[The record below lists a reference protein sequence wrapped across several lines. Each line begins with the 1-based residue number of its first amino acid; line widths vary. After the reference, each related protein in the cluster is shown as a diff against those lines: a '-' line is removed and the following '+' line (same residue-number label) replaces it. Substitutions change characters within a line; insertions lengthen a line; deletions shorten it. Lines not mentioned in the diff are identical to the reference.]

1 MPIQTLNT
9 LYQYRV
15 KEILKVVDGDT
26 VDVIIDL
33 GFDVFLEKR
42 VRMAGVNAPES
53 RTRNLEEK
61 AKGLKTKAWLIEK
74 FNTEKQIIIET
85 SLDNQYGK
93 FGRVLG
99 TFYIGDDLLS
109 VNLEMLSEGLA
120 RPYMIEDFPN
130 LMDGLEQQ
138 SQP

>member
-1 MPIQTLNT
+1 MPIDALNT
-9 LYQYRV
+9 LYQYKV

-130 LMDGLEQQ
+130 LMDGLERQ

>member
-1 MPIQTLNT
+1 MPIDTLNT
-9 LYQYRV
+9 LYQYKV

-42 VRMAGVNAPES
+42 VRMAGINAPES
-53 RTRNLEEK
+53 RTRDLEEK

-74 FNTEKQIIIET
+74 FNTDEQIIIET

-99 TFYIGDDLLS
+99 TFYIGDALLS
-109 VNLEMLSEGLA
+109 VNLEMLTEGLA

-130 LMDGLEQQ
+130 LMGGLEQQ

>member
-1 MPIQTLNT
+1 MPIDTLNT
-9 LYQYRV
+9 LYQYKV

-74 FNTEKQIIIET
+74 FNTDEQIIIET

-130 LMDGLEQQ
+130 LMDGLERQ

>member
-1 MPIQTLNT
+1 MPIDTLNT
-9 LYQYRV
+9 LYQYKV

-74 FNTEKQIIIET
+74 FNTEEQIIIET
-85 SLDNQYGK
+85 YLDNQYGK

-99 TFYIGDDLLS
+99 TFYVGDSLMS

>member
-1 MPIQTLNT
+1 M
-9 LYQYRV
+9 

-85 SLDNQYGK
+85 VSYTHL
-93 FGRVLG
+93 RAHE
-99 TFYIGDDLLS
+99 T
-109 VNLEMLSEGLA
+109 
-120 RPYMIEDFPN
+120 
-130 LMDGLEQQ
+130 
-138 SQP
+138 

>member
-1 MPIQTLNT
+1 MSIETLNT

-53 RTRNLEEK
+53 RTKDLEEK

-74 FNTEKQIIIET
+74 FNTDEQIIIET

-99 TFYIGDDLLS
+99 TFYIGDALLS

>member
-1 MPIQTLNT
+1 MPIDTLNT
-9 LYQYRV
+9 LYQYKV

-99 TFYIGDDLLS
+99 TFYVGDSLMS

>member
-53 RTRNLEEK
+53 RTRDLEEK

-74 FNTEKQIIIET
+74 FNTDEQIIIET

-99 TFYIGDDLLS
+99 TFYIGDALLS
-109 VNLEMLSEGLA
+109 VNLEMLTEGLA

>member
-1 MPIQTLNT
+1 
-9 LYQYRV
+9 V

-26 VDVIIDL
+26 VDVIINL

-74 FNTEKQIIIET
+74 FNTDKQIIIET

>member
-1 MPIQTLNT
+1 M
-9 LYQYRV
+9 

-130 LMDGLEQQ
+130 LMDGLERQ

>member
-1 MPIQTLNT
+1 MPIDTLNT
-9 LYQYRV
+9 LYQYKV

-74 FNTEKQIIIET
+74 FNTEEQIIIET

-99 TFYIGDDLLS
+99 TFYVGDSLMS

>member
-42 VRMAGVNAPES
+42 VRMAGINAPES
-53 RTRNLEEK
+53 RTRDLEEK

-74 FNTEKQIIIET
+74 FNTDEQIIIET

-99 TFYIGDDLLS
+99 TFYIGDALLS
-109 VNLEMLSEGLA
+109 VNLEMLTEGLA

-130 LMDGLEQQ
+130 LMGGLEQQ

>member
-1 MPIQTLNT
+1 MESLNNV
-9 LYQYRV
+9 YQYKI
-15 KEILKVVDGDT
+15 KEIMKVVDGDT

-74 FNTEKQIIIET
+74 FNTEEQIIIET

-130 LMDGLEQQ
+130 LMEGLERQ

>member
-1 MPIQTLNT
+1 MPIDTLNT
-9 LYQYRV
+9 LYQYKV

-130 LMDGLEQQ
+130 LMDGLERQ

>member
-1 MPIQTLNT
+1 MPIDTLNT
-9 LYQYRV
+9 LYQYKV

-74 FNTEKQIIIET
+74 FNTDKQIIIET

>member
-1 MPIQTLNT
+1 MPIDTLNT
-9 LYQYRV
+9 LYQYKV

>member
-1 MPIQTLNT
+1 M
-9 LYQYRV
+9 

-61 AKGLKTKAWLIEK
+61 ARGLKTKAWLIEK
-74 FNTEKQIIIET
+74 FNTDKQITIET

-99 TFYIGDDLLS
+99 TFYIGDSIMS
-109 VNLEMLSEGLA
+109 VNLEMLVKKLA
-120 RPYMIEDFPN
+120 RPYMIDDFPH
-130 LMDGLEQQ
+130 LMEGLEQQ

>member
-1 MPIQTLNT
+1 MPIDTLNT
-9 LYQYRV
+9 LYQYKV

-74 FNTEKQIIIET
+74 FNTEEQIIIET

-99 TFYIGDDLLS
+99 TFYVGDSLMS

-130 LMDGLEQQ
+130 LMEGLERQ

>member
-1 MPIQTLNT
+1 MPIPTLNT

-53 RTRNLEEK
+53 RTKDLEEK

-74 FNTEKQIIIET
+74 FNTDEQIIIET

-99 TFYIGDDLLS
+99 TFYIGDALLS

>member
-1 MPIQTLNT
+1 MPIDTLNT
-9 LYQYRV
+9 LYQYKV

-74 FNTEKQIIIET
+74 FNTEEQIIIET

>member
-1 MPIQTLNT
+1 M
-9 LYQYRV
+9 

-74 FNTEKQIIIET
+74 FNTDKQVIIET

-130 LMDGLEQQ
+130 LMDGLERQ

>member
-1 MPIQTLNT
+1 MPIDTLNT
-9 LYQYRV
+9 LYQYKV
-15 KEILKVVDGDT
+15 KGILKVVDGDT

>member
-1 MPIQTLNT
+1 MPIETLNT
-9 LYQYRV
+9 LYQYKV

>member
-1 MPIQTLNT
+1 MPIDTLNT
-9 LYQYRV
+9 LYQYKV

-99 TFYIGDDLLS
+99 TFYVGDSLMS

-130 LMDGLEQQ
+130 LMEGLERQ

>member
-1 MPIQTLNT
+1 MPIDTLNT
-9 LYQYRV
+9 LYQYKV

-74 FNTEKQIIIET
+74 FNTDKQIIIET

-138 SQP
+138 SQL

>member
-42 VRMAGVNAPES
+42 VRMAGINAPES
-53 RTRNLEEK
+53 RTRDLEEK

-74 FNTEKQIIIET
+74 FNTDEQIIIET

-99 TFYIGDDLLS
+99 TFYIGDALLS
-109 VNLEMLSEGLA
+109 VNLEMLTEGLA

>member
-1 MPIQTLNT
+1 MPIDTLNT
-9 LYQYRV
+9 LYQYKV

-99 TFYIGDDLLS
+99 TFYVGNSLMS
-109 VNLEMLSEGLA
+109 VNLEMLVEGLA
-120 RPYMIEDFPN
+120 KPYMIDDFPH
-130 LMDGLEQQ
+130 LMEGLEQQ

>member
-1 MPIQTLNT
+1 
-9 LYQYRV
+9 V

-53 RTRNLEEK
+53 RTRDLEEK

-74 FNTEKQIIIET
+74 FNTDKQITIET

-99 TFYIGDDLLS
+99 TFYIGDALLS
-109 VNLEMLSEGLA
+109 VNLEMLTEGLA

-130 LMDGLEQQ
+130 LMEGLEQQ

>member
-1 MPIQTLNT
+1 MPIDTLNT
-9 LYQYRV
+9 LYQYKV

-61 AKGLKTKAWLIEK
+61 ARGLKTKAWLIEK
-74 FNTEKQIIIET
+74 FNTDKQITIET

-99 TFYIGDDLLS
+99 TFYIGDSIMS
-109 VNLEMLSEGLA
+109 VNLEMLVKKLA
-120 RPYMIEDFPN
+120 RPYMIDDFPH
-130 LMDGLEQQ
+130 LMEGLEQQ

>member
-1 MPIQTLNT
+1 MYEYEMKVL
-9 LYQYRV
+9 R
-15 KEILKVVDGDT
+15 VVDGDT

-130 LMDGLEQQ
+130 LMDGLERQ

>member
-1 MPIQTLNT
+1 MPIDTLNT
-9 LYQYRV
+9 LYQYKV

-53 RTRNLEEK
+53 RTRDLEEK

-74 FNTEKQIIIET
+74 FNTDKQITIET

-99 TFYIGDDLLS
+99 TFYIGDALLS
-109 VNLEMLSEGLA
+109 VNLEMLTEGLA

>member
-1 MPIQTLNT
+1 MPIQTLST

-53 RTRNLEEK
+53 RTRDLEEK

-74 FNTEKQIIIET
+74 FNTDEQIIIET

-99 TFYIGDDLLS
+99 TFYIGDALLS

-138 SQP
+138 SQS

>member
-1 MPIQTLNT
+1 MPIDTLNT
-9 LYQYRV
+9 LYQYKV

-53 RTRNLEEK
+53 RTRDLEEK

-74 FNTEKQIIIET
+74 FNTDKQIIIET

-138 SQP
+138 SQL

>member
-1 MPIQTLNT
+1 M
-9 LYQYRV
+9 
-15 KEILKVVDGDT
+15 KVVDGDT

-130 LMDGLEQQ
+130 LMEGLERQ

>member
-1 MPIQTLNT
+1 M
-9 LYQYRV
+9 

-74 FNTEKQIIIET
+74 FNTKEQIIIET

-99 TFYIGDDLLS
+99 TFYVGDSLMS

>member
-1 MPIQTLNT
+1 MPIDTLNT
-9 LYQYRV
+9 LYQYKV

-74 FNTEKQIIIET
+74 FNTDKQIIIET

-99 TFYIGDDLLS
+99 TFYVGDSLMS

>member
-1 MPIQTLNT
+1 MPIDTLNT
-9 LYQYRV
+9 LYQYKV

-120 RPYMIEDFPN
+120 RPYMIKDFPN

>member
-53 RTRNLEEK
+53 RTRDLEEK

-74 FNTEKQIIIET
+74 FNTDEQIIIET